1 MRLED
6 ECMNCPT
13 EKTNMEEIISPIDR
27 DLIISELTEDLFLRH
42 TNKLRNQL
50 YLLNHHNA
58 PNVMKEIGRLREEAF
73 RMAGGGT
80 GKSMDIDSYDTSS
93 HPFQQLIVWDPEDR
107 EIIAGYRLIKC
118 NEAERTPEGR
128 IISATAHLFDLSPD
142 FYKSYMPQTVELGRS
157 FVQPKYQRGA
167 SKKGLFSMDNLWDG
181 LGAYVLLNPD
191 VQYLFG
197 KVTMYPQFNHEAR
210 NVILAFMSHYFPD
223 NEGLVV
229 PLDPV
234 IKDGEL
240 QPYRDRFEQLGYKE
254 GYTMLNK
261 EVRSR
266 GENIPPLINTYMN
279 ISATMKT
286 FGTALNDEFG
296 EVEETG
302 ILVTVDDI
310 FPARKERHMETY
322 ERDKQYLGPLTKMK
336 D

>member
-1 MRLED
+1 M
-6 ECMNCPT
+6 
-13 EKTNMEEIISPIDR
+13 EKIIAPIDR
-27 DLIISELTEDLFLRH
+27 DLIISELTEDVFLRH

-73 RMAGGGT
+73 RLAGGGT
-80 GKSMDIDSYDTSS
+80 GKSMDIDSYDTADK
-93 HPFQQLIVWDPEDR
+93 PFQQLIVWDPEDK

-118 NEAERTPEGR
+118 NEAERGDDGH
-128 IISATAHLFDLSPD
+128 IISATAHLFDLSQD
-142 FYKSYMPQTVELGRS
+142 FYKNYLPKTLELGRS

-191 VQYLFG
+191 VKYLFG
-197 KVTMYPQFNHEAR
+197 KVTMYPHFNREAR
-210 NVILAFMSHYFPD
+210 NLILAFLADYFPD
-223 NEGLVV
+223 KESLVSPID
-229 PLDPV
+229 PL
-234 IKDGEL
+234 IKNGEL
-240 QPYRDRFEQLGYKE
+240 EAYRETFAGLDYKE
-254 GYTMLNK
+254 GYALLNK

-279 ISATMKT
+279 ISGTMKT
-286 FGTALNDEFG
+286 FGTSLNHEFG

-310 FPARKERHMETY
+310 FPTRKERHMETY
-322 ERDKQYLGPLTKMK
+322 ERDKDYTGPLTKK
-336 D
+336 QD

>member
-1 MRLED
+1 M
-6 ECMNCPT
+6 
-13 EKTNMEEIISPIDR
+13 EKIIAPIDR
-27 DLIISELTEDLFLRH
+27 DLIISELTEDVFLRH

-50 YLLNHHNA
+50 YLVNHHNA

-73 RMAGGGT
+73 RLAGGGT
-80 GKSMDIDSYDTSS
+80 GKSMDIDSYDTADK
-93 HPFQQLIVWDPEDR
+93 PFQQLIVWDPEDK

-118 NEAERTPEGR
+118 NEAERGDDGH
-128 IISATAHLFDLSPD
+128 IISATAHLFDLSQD
-142 FYKSYMPQTVELGRS
+142 FYKNYLPKTLELGRS

-191 VQYLFG
+191 VKYLFG
-197 KVTMYPQFNHEAR
+197 KVTMYPHFNREAR
-210 NVILAFMSHYFPD
+210 NLILAFLADYFPD
-223 NEGLVV
+223 KESLVSPIE
-229 PLDPV
+229 PL
-234 IKDGEL
+234 IKNGEL
-240 QPYRDRFEQLGYKE
+240 EAYRETFAGLDYKE
-254 GYTMLNK
+254 GYALLNK

-279 ISATMKT
+279 ISGTMKT
-286 FGTALNDEFG
+286 FGTSLNHEFG

-322 ERDKQYLGPLTKMK
+322 ERDKDYTGPLSKK
-336 D
+336 QD

>member
-1 MRLED
+1 M
-6 ECMNCPT
+6 
-13 EKTNMEEIISPIDR
+13 EKIIAPIDR
-27 DLIISELTEDLFLRH
+27 DLIISELTEDVFLRH

-50 YLLNHHNA
+50 YLVNHHNA

-73 RMAGGGT
+73 RLAGGGT
-80 GKSMDIDSYDTSS
+80 GKSMDIDSYDTAEK
-93 HPFQQLIVWDPEDR
+93 PFQQLIVWDPEDK

-118 NEAERTPEGR
+118 NEAERGDDGH
-128 IISATAHLFDLSPD
+128 IISATAHLFDLSQD
-142 FYKSYMPQTVELGRS
+142 FYKNYLPKTLELGRS

-191 VQYLFG
+191 VKYLFG
-197 KVTMYPQFNHEAR
+197 KVTMYPHFNREAR
-210 NVILAFMSHYFPD
+210 NLILAFLADYFPD
-223 NEGLVV
+223 KESLVSPIE
-229 PLDPV
+229 PL
-234 IKDGEL
+234 IKNGEL
-240 QPYRDRFEQLGYKE
+240 EAYRETFSGLDYKE
-254 GYTMLNK
+254 GYALLNK

-279 ISATMKT
+279 ISGTMKT
-286 FGTALNDEFG
+286 FGTSLNHEFG

-322 ERDKQYLGPLTKMK
+322 ERDKDYTGPLTKK
-336 D
+336 QD

>member
-1 MRLED
+1 M
-6 ECMNCPT
+6 
-13 EKTNMEEIISPIDR
+13 EKIIAPIDR
-27 DLIISELTEDLFLRH
+27 DLIISELTEDVFLRH

-50 YLLNHHNA
+50 YLVNHHNA

-73 RMAGGGT
+73 RLAGGGT
-80 GKSMDIDSYDTSS
+80 GKSMDIDSYDTADK
-93 HPFQQLIVWDPEDR
+93 PFQQLIVWDPEDK

-118 NEAERTPEGR
+118 NEAERGDDGH
-128 IISATAHLFDLSPD
+128 IISATAHLFDLSQD
-142 FYKSYMPQTVELGRS
+142 FYKNYLPKTLELGRS

-191 VQYLFG
+191 VKYLFG
-197 KVTMYPQFNHEAR
+197 KVTMYPHFNREAR
-210 NVILAFMSHYFPD
+210 NLILAFLADYFPD
-223 NEGLVV
+223 KESLVSPIE
-229 PLDPV
+229 PL
-234 IKDGEL
+234 IKNGEL
-240 QPYRDRFEQLGYKE
+240 EAYRETFSGLDYKE
-254 GYTMLNK
+254 GYALLNK

-279 ISATMKT
+279 ISGTMKT
-286 FGTALNDEFG
+286 FGTSLNHEFG

-322 ERDKQYLGPLTKMK
+322 ERDKDYTGPLTKK
-336 D
+336 QD

>member
-1 MRLED
+1 M
-6 ECMNCPT
+6 
-13 EKTNMEEIISPIDR
+13 EKIIAPIDR
-27 DLIISELTEDLFLRH
+27 DLIISELTEDVFLRH

-73 RMAGGGT
+73 RLAGGGT
-80 GKSMDIDSYDTSS
+80 GKSMDIDSYDTADK
-93 HPFQQLIVWDPEDR
+93 PFQQLIVWDPEDK

-118 NEAERTPEGR
+118 NEAERGNDGH
-128 IISATAHLFDLSPD
+128 IISATAHLFDLSQD
-142 FYKSYMPQTVELGRS
+142 FYKNYLPKTLELGRS

-191 VQYLFG
+191 VKYLFG
-197 KVTMYPQFNHEAR
+197 KVTMYPHFNREAR
-210 NVILAFMSHYFPD
+210 NLILAFLADYFPD
-223 NEGLVV
+223 KESLVSPIE
-229 PLDPV
+229 PL
-234 IKDGEL
+234 IKNGEL
-240 QPYRDRFEQLGYKE
+240 EAYRETFSGLDYKE
-254 GYTMLNK
+254 GYALLNK

-279 ISATMKT
+279 ISGTMKT
-286 FGTALNDEFG
+286 FGTSLNHEFG

-322 ERDKQYLGPLTKMK
+322 ERDKDYTGPLTKK
-336 D
+336 QD

>member
-1 MRLED
+1 M
-6 ECMNCPT
+6 
-13 EKTNMEEIISPIDR
+13 EKIIAPIDR
-27 DLIISELTEDLFLRH
+27 DLIISELTEDVFLRH

-50 YLLNHHNA
+50 YLVNHHNA

-73 RMAGGGT
+73 RLAGGGT
-80 GKSMDIDSYDTSS
+80 GKSMDIDSYDTADK
-93 HPFQQLIVWDPEDR
+93 PFQQLIVWDPEDK

-118 NEAERTPEGR
+118 NEAERGDDGH
-128 IISATAHLFDLSPD
+128 IISATAHLFDLSQD
-142 FYKSYMPQTVELGRS
+142 FYKNYLPKTLELGRS

-191 VQYLFG
+191 VKYLFG
-197 KVTMYPQFNHEAR
+197 KVTMYPHFNREAR
-210 NVILAFMSHYFPD
+210 NLILAFLADYFPD
-223 NEGLVV
+223 KESLVSPID
-229 PLDPV
+229 PL
-234 IKDGEL
+234 IKNGEL
-240 QPYRDRFEQLGYKE
+240 EAYRETFAGLDYKE
-254 GYTMLNK
+254 GYALLNK

-279 ISATMKT
+279 ISGTMKT
-286 FGTALNDEFG
+286 FGTSLNHEFG

-322 ERDKQYLGPLTKMK
+322 ERDKDYTGPLTKK
-336 D
+336 QD

>member
-1 MRLED
+1 M
-6 ECMNCPT
+6 
-13 EKTNMEEIISPIDR
+13 EKIIAPIDR
-27 DLIISELTEDLFLRH
+27 DLIISELTEDVFLRH

-50 YLLNHHNA
+50 YLVNHHNA

-73 RMAGGGT
+73 RLAGGGT
-80 GKSMDIDSYDTSS
+80 GKSMDIDSYDTADK
-93 HPFQQLIVWDPEDR
+93 PFQQLIVWDPEDK

-118 NEAERTPEGR
+118 NEAERGEDGH
-128 IISATAHLFDLSPD
+128 IISATAHLFDLSQD
-142 FYKSYMPQTVELGRS
+142 FYKNYLPKTLELGRS

-191 VQYLFG
+191 VKYLFG
-197 KVTMYPQFNHEAR
+197 KVTMYPHFNREAR
-210 NVILAFMSHYFPD
+210 NLILAFLADYFPD
-223 NEGLVV
+223 KESLVSPIE
-229 PLDPV
+229 PL
-234 IKDGEL
+234 IKNGEL
-240 QPYRDRFEQLGYKE
+240 EAYRETFSGLDYKE
-254 GYTMLNK
+254 GYALLNK

-279 ISATMKT
+279 ISGTMKT
-286 FGTALNDEFG
+286 FGTSLNHEFG

-322 ERDKQYLGPLTKMK
+322 ERDKDYTGPLTKK
-336 D
+336 QD

>member
-1 MRLED
+1 M
-6 ECMNCPT
+6 
-13 EKTNMEEIISPIDR
+13 EKIIAPIDR
-27 DLIISELTEDLFLRH
+27 DLIISELTEDVFLRH

-50 YLLNHHNA
+50 YLVNHHNA

-73 RMAGGGT
+73 RLAGGGT
-80 GKSMDIDSYDTSS
+80 GKSMDIDSYDTADK
-93 HPFQQLIVWDPEDR
+93 PFQQLIVWDPEDK

-118 NEAERTPEGR
+118 NEAERGDDGH
-128 IISATAHLFDLSPD
+128 IISATAHLFDLSQD
-142 FYKSYMPQTVELGRS
+142 FYKNYLPKTLELGRS

-191 VQYLFG
+191 VKYLFG
-197 KVTMYPQFNHEAR
+197 KVTMYPHFNREAR
-210 NVILAFMSHYFPD
+210 NLILAFLADYFPD
-223 NEGLVV
+223 KESLVSPIE
-229 PLDPV
+229 PL
-234 IKDGEL
+234 IKNGEL
-240 QPYRDRFEQLGYKE
+240 EAYRETFAGLDYKE
-254 GYTMLNK
+254 GYALLNK

-279 ISATMKT
+279 ISGTMKT
-286 FGTALNDEFG
+286 FGTSLNHEFG

-322 ERDKQYLGPLTKMK
+322 ERDKDYTGPLTKK
-336 D
+336 QD

>member
-1 MRLED
+1 M
-6 ECMNCPT
+6 
-13 EKTNMEEIISPIDR
+13 EKIIVPIDR
-27 DLIISELTEDLFLRH
+27 DLIISELTEDVFLRH

-50 YLLNHHNA
+50 YLVNHHNA

-73 RMAGGGT
+73 RLAGGGT
-80 GKSMDIDSYDTSS
+80 GKSMDIDSYDTADK
-93 HPFQQLIVWDPEDR
+93 PFQQLIVWDPEDK

-118 NEAERTPEGR
+118 NEAERGDDGH
-128 IISATAHLFDLSPD
+128 IISATAHLFDLSQD
-142 FYKSYMPQTVELGRS
+142 FYKNYLPKTLELGRS

-191 VQYLFG
+191 VKYLFG
-197 KVTMYPQFNHEAR
+197 KVTMYPHFNREAR
-210 NVILAFMSHYFPD
+210 NLILAFLADYFPD
-223 NEGLVV
+223 KESLVSPIE
-229 PLDPV
+229 PL
-234 IKDGEL
+234 IKNGEL
-240 QPYRDRFEQLGYKE
+240 GAYRETFSGLDYKE
-254 GYTMLNK
+254 GYALLNK

-279 ISATMKT
+279 ISGTMKT
-286 FGTALNDEFG
+286 FGTSLNHEFG

-322 ERDKQYLGPLTKMK
+322 ERDKDYTGPLTKK
-336 D
+336 QD